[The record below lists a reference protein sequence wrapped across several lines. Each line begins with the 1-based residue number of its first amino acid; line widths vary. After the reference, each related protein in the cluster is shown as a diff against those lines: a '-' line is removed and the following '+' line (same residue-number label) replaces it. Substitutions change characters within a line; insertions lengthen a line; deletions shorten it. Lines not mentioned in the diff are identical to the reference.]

1 MDEEPRMSIYRSGL
15 IAVSVLALSGG
26 GAMAASFNCA
36 RARAADERA
45 ICADRNLNDQ
55 DVRMALLFDISKHL
69 VAMGRRGMLQ
79 DEQTDWLKGRR
90 QCGANKQCLAAALDH
105 RIKRLQGV
113 VDEVASHGP
122 F

>member
-1 MDEEPRMSIYRSGL
+1 MSIYRSVS
-15 IAVSVLALSGG
+15 IAVSLLALSGG
-26 GAMAASFNCA
+26 GAVAASFNCA
-36 RARAADERA
+36 RARAADEKA
-45 ICADRNLNDQ
+45 ICADRTLNDQ
-55 DVRMALLFDISKHL
+55 DVRMALLFDISRHL

-90 QCGANKQCLAAALDH
+90 QCGANRQCLAAAYDH

-113 VDEVASHGP
+113 VDEVASQGP